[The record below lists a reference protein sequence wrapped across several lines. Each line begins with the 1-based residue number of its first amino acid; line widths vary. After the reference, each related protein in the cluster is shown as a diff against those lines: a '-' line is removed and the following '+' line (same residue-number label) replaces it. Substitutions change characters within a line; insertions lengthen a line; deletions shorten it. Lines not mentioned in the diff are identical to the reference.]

1 MTMDNVLTVE
11 NLSTHFNTGAG
22 IAKAVENVSFSVKKG
37 EMLGLIGESGCG
49 KTTVAQS
56 ILRLIEYPGKVVSGK
71 VLLNGIDLLQAS
83 QRDLENIR
91 WKEISVIP
99 QSAMNALNPAYT
111 VGDQIIES
119 IMIHEDVT
127 RNEALQR
134 ACNLL
139 EMVGIDRERW
149 RSYPH
154 EFSGGMKQRVAIA
167 MALSCNPK
175 LVISDESTTG
185 LDVLTQAQVIGL
197 IKKLQHE
204 MQLSIIIISH
214 DLPMVTAICDRIAI
228 MYAGKII
235 EWGDTEDILND
246 ARHPYARGLL
256 DATPDLANPDKEV
269 ISIPGSVP
277 NLINPPQGCRF
288 HPRCANAIDRCKQEI
303 PQFKEVQA
311 GHYVA
316 CFLSEVDGNG

>member
-1 MTMDNVLTVE
+1 MSDVLTVE
-11 NLSTHFNTGAG
+11 NLSTYFKTDKG
-22 IAKAVENVSFSVKKG
+22 IAKAVEDVSFSVKKG

-56 ILRLIEYPGKVVSGK
+56 ILRLIEYPGKVVSGRAILDGK
-71 VLLNGIDLLQAS
+71 DLISAT
-83 QRDLENIR
+83 DLELEDRR

-99 QSAMNALNPAYT
+99 QSAMNALNPVYT

-119 IMIHEDVT
+119 ILLHVKIS
-127 RNEALQR
+127 RKEALKR
-134 ACNLL
+134 TKDLL
-139 EMVGIDRERW
+139 ELVGIDGERW
-149 RSYPH
+149 KSYPH

-185 LDVLTQAQVIGL
+185 LDVLTQAQVIAL
-197 IKKLQHE
+197 IKKLQRTLD
-204 MQLSIIIISH
+204 LSVILISH

-235 EWGDTEDILND
+235 EWSSTKDILED
-246 ARHPYARGLL
+246 PRHPYSKGLMN
-256 DATPDLANPDKEV
+256 ATPDLAHPDKQV

-288 HPRCANAIDRCKQEI
+288 HPRCPHAMDRCKQEV
-303 PQFKEVQA
+303 PVLKEVKK
-311 GHYVA
+311 GHYAA
-316 CFLSEVDGNG
+316 CFLEESDSK

>member
-1 MTMDNVLTVE
+1 MNDVLTVE
-11 NLSTHFNTGAG
+11 NLSTYFKTDKG
-22 IAKAVENVSFSVKKG
+22 IAKAVEDVSFSVKKG

-56 ILRLIEYPGKVVSGK
+56 ILRLIEYPGKVVNGRAILDGK
-71 VLLNGIDLLQAS
+71 DLISAT
-83 QRDLENIR
+83 DLELEDRR

-99 QSAMNALNPAYT
+99 QSAMNALNPVYT

-119 IMIHEDVT
+119 ILLHVKIS
-127 RNEALQR
+127 RKEALKR
-134 ACNLL
+134 TKDLL
-139 EMVGIDRERW
+139 ELVGIDGERW
-149 RSYPH
+149 KSYPH

-185 LDVLTQAQVIGL
+185 LDVLTQAQVIAL
-197 IKKLQHE
+197 IKKLQRTLD
-204 MQLSIIIISH
+204 LSVILISH

-235 EWGDTEDILND
+235 EWSSTKDILED
-246 ARHPYARGLL
+246 PRHPYSKGLMN
-256 DATPDLANPDKEV
+256 ATPDLAHPDKPV

-288 HPRCANAIDRCKQEI
+288 HPRCQHAMERCK
-303 PQFKEVQA
+303 KEVPVLKEVKK
-311 GHYVA
+311 GHYAA
-316 CFLSEVDGNG
+316 CFLEESDSK